1 MLVKLNM
8 RAVTLGVMVLYAI
21 ELLDELIYGMHGA
34 ALPLIKSDL
43 ALTYT
48 QVGLLATIPGL
59 VSIALEPFIGV
70 LGDTRW
76 RRALVRGGIIATTF
90 GLALTAFGQTFAV
103 ILAAFTLLYVASGAY
118 VNLAQATL
126 MDTNPARTEHAMARW
141 TLVGSIGVTVAPILA
156 TIAFGMGYGWRGLYL
171 AFAGAAGVYIA
182 LVWRVRFDAHA
193 GAEESEFAP
202 GELLR
207 ALFAA
212 VRNREL
218 LRWVLLTELADLML
232 DKLYEVTG
240 LYFHDVVGVDFTQAA
255 FASAVFTI
263 TGLVGNLLLIPLLEQ
278 VNGLWVLRLS
288 SFVVAGL
295 YAAFLLIPDMG
306 AKYVLIG
313 LVSFCTA
320 GWFAI
325 LRGRTYAA
333 LPGQSGMVVAITAF
347 ANISILLTPTI
358 LGAIADAVGLQ
369 AAMWLLILGP
379 LALIVGLPRRENGVS
394 ENS

>member
-1 MLVKLNM
+1 MLAKLN
-8 RAVTLGVMVLYAI
+8 RRTVTLGVMVLYAI
-21 ELLDELIYGMHGA
+21 ELLDELIYGIYGA
-34 ALPLIKSDL
+34 ALPLLKSDL

-59 VSIALEPFIGV
+59 VSIALEPFIGI

-90 GLALTAFGQTFAV
+90 GLALAAFGQTFAV

-156 TIAFGMGYGWRGLYL
+156 TVAFGMGYGWRGLYL
-171 AFAGAAGVYIA
+171 AFAGAAGVYVA
-182 LVWRVRFDAHA
+182 LIWRVRFDAHE
-193 GAEESEFAP
+193 GAAESEFAP

-212 VRNREL
+212 FRKREL

-263 TGLVGNLLLIPLLEQ
+263 TGLVGNLLLIPLLER
-278 VNGLWVLRLS
+278 VNGLRVLRLS
-288 SFVVAGL
+288 SFVVAAL
-295 YAAFLLIPDMG
+295 YAAFLIIPDVG
-306 AKYVLIG
+306 AKYGLIG
-313 LVSFCTA
+313 VVSFCTA

-379 LALIVGLPRRENGVS
+379 LALIVGLPRQES
-394 ENS
+394 KT